1 MPLGLVAADPV
12 MARLLSAVFIAVM
25 VIVCLNILIAYLSNT
40 FTTVY
45 SKAVENTSMQR
56 AINILNIEK
65 FLTKNRRNVYFQ
77 YVREHASPEKVSSM
91 TTEMSADNRQVGKN
105 AEELQKDF
113 RKGHEILTQRFGRKV
128 GKGKISAF
136 DVLLRDVEKLKNL
149 QNETV
154 WF

>member
-1 MPLGLVAADPV
+1 
-12 MARLLSAVFIAVM
+12 MARLLSAIFITVM

-56 AINILNIEK
+56 AINVLNIEK
-65 FLTKNRRNVYFQ
+65 FLTKKRKEIYFR
-77 YVREHASPEKVSSM
+77 YVREHASPEIVSSVAA
-91 TTEMSADNRQVGKN
+91 ELSADPRQLGKN
-105 AEELQKDF
+105 AEQLQKDC
-113 RKGHEILTQRFGRKV
+113 KKSHEILTQRFSRQV
-128 GKGKISAF
+128 GKGKISTF
-136 DVLLRDVEKLKNL
+136 DVLLRDVARLKSL